1 MRRTVAENDEYF
13 EVYDPA
19 GNVVGRALRRDC
31 HGHPELR
38 HRTSHV
44 AVFHPDG
51 RLLLQKRAGTKD
63 IQPGKWDTAV
73 GGHLR
78 PGEDYEAGARREMH
92 EELGIAADLPLFRLF
107 ELTIANPVE
116 TEEVGV
122 FGLVYAGPFEAQA
135 EEIDELRFWTREE
148 LLDPANRQRM
158 TPNLLEE
165 LKLLFE
171 WANWPPVPADADG
184 ELPPEEGSAPPEEAF
199 SFRRTAWRR
208 FWSDPVARIGVAGI
222 LLLFVPS
229 LLAPFLANGRPL
241 LLRTSEGWSMP
252 FLRYFFAP
260 DTTEVLIEQLF
271 NYALLLIPLLLAVRR
286 LSRRRPK
293 RRWWL
298 SAAAALLCLA
308 PFVWTKPVMDKTDFR
323 AVLAADPANW
333 ALFAPVPYS
342 PYELV
347 ASPYEK
353 PSAKHWMGTDDIGRD
368 VTARMLYGGRVS
380 LAVGILATVVALVIG
395 TALGLCTG
403 YFGGKFDLV
412 TMRMVEIII
421 CFPTFLLLLILMAI
435 FRDWKF
441 EQSILIIIGVLGLT
455 GWIGLCQ
462 LVRGEV
468 LKHRTLPYIR
478 SCEAIGLPVWRTMLF
493 HLLPNVSGP
502 ILISFSFA
510 VAGAILSE
518 SSLSFLGFGVQP
530 PTASWGGLLRQAFN
544 DPFAYWHLT
553 LWPGLA
559 LFIAVSAFNFTGEGM
574 RKIFDPKA

>member
-1 MRRTVAENDEYF
+1 
-13 EVYDPA
+13 
-19 GNVVGRALRRDC
+19 
-31 HGHPELR
+31 
-38 HRTSHV
+38 
-44 AVFHPDG
+44 
-51 RLLLQKRAGTKD
+51 
-63 IQPGKWDTAV
+63 
-73 GGHLR
+73 
-78 PGEDYEAGARREMH
+78 
-92 EELGIAADLPLFRLF
+92 
-107 ELTIANPVE
+107 
-116 TEEVGV
+116 
-122 FGLVYAGPFEAQA
+122 
-135 EEIDELRFWTREE
+135 
-148 LLDPANRQRM
+148 
-158 TPNLLEE
+158 
-165 LKLLFE
+165 
-171 WANWPPVPADADG
+171 
-184 ELPPEEGSAPPEEAF
+184 
-199 SFRRTAWRR
+199 
-208 FWSDPVARIGVAGI
+208 
-222 LLLFVPS
+222 
-229 LLAPFLANGRPL
+229 
-241 LLRTSEGWSMP
+241 
-252 FLRYFFAP
+252 
-260 DTTEVLIEQLF
+260 
-271 NYALLLIPLLLAVRR
+271 
-286 LSRRRPK
+286 
-293 RRWWL
+293 
-298 SAAAALLCLA
+298 
-308 PFVWTKPVMDKTDFR
+308 MDKTDFR